1 MGYFRSDEHVRVVGS
16 VDELLQLL
24 KTLFS
29 GCICVNDNECNI
41 KILFKSAEIWL
52 ENKDNYT
59 DVQLKKMIKENESSL
74 EIICESEGRNTIDPI
89 DTYLVQLLVN
99 EFPFLKL
106 NGETTGCSYSIP
118 CAVGYR
124 TDNGKLYT
132 TIFPE
137 SRCID
142 VMLRETN
149 YLDYME
155 RILPYDEFC
164 NLFCVDKSKFS
175 EKDLEC
181 LYRHSIDLA
190 EEDYFYVDQEATTYL
205 IFYGK
210 TSEYINECFPDIGYE
225 RFIEICNY
233 GTEIGEKKY
242 KQIIKL
248 IKAMGVIDPLEFGK
262 RKFMPDMY
270 CEDLFDENPND
281 TASIIESKVFMKD
294 SFFPEADRNYEYKDI
309 DESFDIYMPK
319 KYIKQDY
326 SADES
331 EIAAVIYNIV
341 MAQSPIHID
350 LVCDQVAPLCEIKEK
365 VLKIINKFALFDRWE
380 VRGRFLWRVDGSEV
394 VPRIPITEEDA
405 RPFDYIEIDE
415 LAAAM
420 LVVLKRNKYIRKA
433 HLYEMLASLYKT
445 KVCESRLDCVFS
457 LLYRNKAIKEL
468 EGKVYACNTK

>member
-1 MGYFRSDEHVRVVGS
+1 MDE
-16 VDELLQLL
+16 
-24 KTLFS
+24 
-29 GCICVNDNECNI
+29 
-41 KILFKSAEIWL
+41 
-52 ENKDNYT
+52 
-59 DVQLKKMIKENESSL
+59 
-74 EIICESEGRNTIDPI
+74 
-89 DTYLVQLLVN
+89 YLVRLLVSK
-99 EFPFLKL
+99 FPFLEL
-106 NGETTGCSYSIP
+106 NGHATGCQCSIP
-118 CAVGYR
+118 VIKGYR
-124 TDNGKLYT
+124 TDKGKLYT
-132 TIFPE
+132 TTFE
-137 SRCID
+137 ERSID
-142 VMLRETN
+142 LILRETN
-149 YLDYME
+149 YLDYMF
-155 RILPYDEFC
+155 RLLPYDKFC
-164 NLFCVDKSKFS
+164 SIFCIDKSKFS
-175 EKDLEC
+175 EKDLES
-181 LYRHSIDLA
+181 LYTRSIDLA
-190 EEDYFYVDQEATTYL
+190 DEVDSYEPTN
-205 IFYGK
+205 
-210 TSEYINECFPDIGYE
+210 EYINECFPDIGYE

-262 RKFMPDMY
+262 RKFMPDMF
-270 CEDLFDENPND
+270 CKDLFDENPNSLN
-281 TASIIESKVFMKD
+281 SIINSKAFMKD

-445 KVCESRLDCVFS
+445 KICESRLDCAFR
-457 LLYRNKAIKEL
+457 LLYRNKAIQEL
-468 EGKVYACNTK
+468 EGNVYACNTI

>member
-1 MGYFRSDEHVRVVGS
+1 MGYSWSDECVRVVGS

-29 GCICVNDNECNI
+29 GGIGIDDYGTRIYLGNVYFD
-41 KILFKSAEIWL
+41 LSD
-52 ENKDNYT
+52 KDNYT
-59 DVQLKKMIKENESSL
+59 DDQLKKMIKESGSSL
-74 EIICESEGRNTIDPI
+74 EITCETESDPM
-89 DTYLVQLLVN
+89 DEYLVRLLVSK
-99 EFPFLKL
+99 FPFLEL
-106 NGETTGCSYSIP
+106 NGHATGCQCSIP
-118 CAVGYR
+118 VIKGYR
-124 TDNGKLYT
+124 TDKGKLYT
-132 TIFPE
+132 TTFE
-137 SRCID
+137 ERSID
-142 VMLRETN
+142 LILRETN
-149 YLDYME
+149 YLDYMF
-155 RILPYDEFC
+155 RLLPYDKFC
-164 NLFCVDKSKFS
+164 SIFCIDKSKFS
-175 EKDLEC
+175 EKDLES
-181 LYRHSIDLA
+181 LYTRSIDLA
-190 EEDYFYVDQEATTYL
+190 DEVDSYEPTN
-205 IFYGK
+205 
-210 TSEYINECFPDIGYE
+210 EYINECFPDIGYE

-248 IKAMGVIDPLEFGK
+248 IKAMGVIDPLEFCK
-262 RKFMPDMY
+262 RKFMSDMY

-281 TASIIESKVFMKD
+281 TASIIKSEVFMKD
-294 SFFPEADRNYEYKDI
+294 SFFSEADRNYEYKDI
-309 DESFDIYMPK
+309 DEFFDIYMPK

-365 VLKIINKFALFDRWE
+365 VLKIINKYALFDRWE

-420 LVVLKRNKYIRKA
+420 LVVINRNKGIRKA
-433 HLYEMLASLYKT
+433 YLYEELASLYKT
-445 KVCESRLDCVFS
+445 KICESRLDCAFR
-457 LLYRNKAIKEL
+457 LLYRNKAIQEL
-468 EGKVYACNTK
+468 EGNVYACNTI

>member
-1 MGYFRSDEHVRVVGS
+1 MGYSWSDECVRVVGS

-29 GCICVNDNECNI
+29 GGIGIDDYGTRIYLGNVYFD
-41 KILFKSAEIWL
+41 LSD
-52 ENKDNYT
+52 KDNYT
-59 DVQLKKMIKENESSL
+59 DDQLKKMIKESGSSL
-74 EIICESEGRNTIDPI
+74 EITCETESDPM
-89 DTYLVQLLVN
+89 DEYLVRLLVSK
-99 EFPFLKL
+99 FPFLEL
-106 NGETTGCSYSIP
+106 NGHATGCQCSIP
-118 CAVGYR
+118 VIKGYR
-124 TDNGKLYT
+124 TDKGKLYT
-132 TIFPE
+132 TTFE
-137 SRCID
+137 ERSID
-142 VMLRETN
+142 LILRETN
-149 YLDYME
+149 YLDYMF
-155 RILPYDEFC
+155 RLLPYDKFC
-164 NLFCVDKSKFS
+164 SIFCIDKSKFS
-175 EKDLEC
+175 EKDLES
-181 LYRHSIDLA
+181 LYTRSIDLA
-190 EEDYFYVDQEATTYL
+190 DEVDSYEPTN
-205 IFYGK
+205 
-210 TSEYINECFPDIGYE
+210 EYINECFPDIGYE

-233 GTEIGEKKY
+233 GTEIGEKNY
-242 KQIIKL
+242 KQTIKL
-248 IKAMGVIDPLEFGK
+248 IKARGVIDPLEFCK
-262 RKFMPDMY
+262 RKFMPDMF
-270 CEDLFDENPND
+270 CKDLFDENPNSLN
-281 TASIIESKVFMKD
+281 SIINSKAFMKD

>member
-29 GCICVNDNECNI
+29 GGIGIDDYGTRIYLGNVYFD
-41 KILFKSAEIWL
+41 LSD
-52 ENKDNYT
+52 KDNYT
-59 DVQLKKMIKENESSL
+59 DDQLKKMIKESGSSL
-74 EIICESEGRNTIDPI
+74 EITCETESDPM
-89 DTYLVQLLVN
+89 DEYLVRLLVSK
-99 EFPFLKL
+99 FPFLEL
-106 NGETTGCSYSIP
+106 NGHATGCQCSIP
-118 CAVGYR
+118 VIKGYR
-124 TDNGKLYT
+124 TDKGKLYT
-132 TIFPE
+132 TTFE
-137 SRCID
+137 ERSID
-142 VMLRETN
+142 LILRETN
-149 YLDYME
+149 YLDYMF
-155 RILPYDEFC
+155 RLLPYDKFC
-164 NLFCVDKSKFS
+164 SIFCIDKSKFS
-175 EKDLEC
+175 EKDLES
-181 LYRHSIDLA
+181 LYTRSIDLA
-190 EEDYFYVDQEATTYL
+190 DEVDSYEPTN
-205 IFYGK
+205 
-210 TSEYINECFPDIGYE
+210 EYINECFPDIGYE

-233 GTEIGEKKY
+233 GTEIGEKNY
-242 KQIIKL
+242 KQTIKL
-248 IKAMGVIDPLEFGK
+248 IKARGVIDPLEFCK
-262 RKFMPDMY
+262 RKFMPDMF
-270 CEDLFDENPND
+270 CKDLFDENPNSLN
-281 TASIIESKVFMKD
+281 SIINSKAFMKD

-420 LVVLKRNKYIRKA
+420 LVVINRNKGIRKA
-433 HLYEMLASLYKT
+433 YLYEELASLYKT
-445 KVCESRLDCVFS
+445 KICESRLDCAFR
-457 LLYRNKAIKEL
+457 LLYRNKAIQEL
-468 EGKVYACNTK
+468 EGNVYACNTI

>member
-1 MGYFRSDEHVRVVGS
+1 MGYSYSDECVRVVGS

-29 GCICVNDNECNI
+29 GSICVDDYGTRIHLGNVYFD
-41 KILFKSAEIWL
+41 LSD
-52 ENKDNYT
+52 KDNYT
-59 DVQLKKMIKENESSL
+59 DDQLKKMIKESGSSL
-74 EIICESEGRNTIDPI
+74 EIICETESDPM
-89 DTYLVQLLVN
+89 DEYLVRLLVSK
-99 EFPFLKL
+99 FPFLEL
-106 NGETTGCSYSIP
+106 NGYATGSQCYIP
-118 CAVGYR
+118 VIVGYR
-124 TDNGKLYT
+124 TDKGKLYT
-132 TIFPE
+132 TTMGE
-137 SRCID
+137 RGID
-142 VMLRETN
+142 LILRETK
-149 YLDYME
+149 YLDYML
-155 RILPYDEFC
+155 RLLPYDKFC
-164 NLFCVDKSKFS
+164 SIFCIDKSKFS
-175 EKDLEC
+175 EKDLES
-181 LYRHSIDLA
+181 LYTRAIDLA
-190 EEDYFYVDQEATTYL
+190 VEYEADFYLWQEAVTYL
-205 IFYGK
+205 SFDFDGPANK
-210 TSEYINECFPDIGYE
+210 YINECFPDIGYE

-248 IKAMGVIDPLEFGK
+248 IKAMGVIDPLEFCK

-270 CEDLFDENPND
+270 CEDLFYENP

-294 SFFPEADRNYEYKDI
+294 SFFSEADRNYEYKNI

-365 VLKIINKFALFDRWE
+365 ILKIINKFEMLDRWD

-420 LVVLKRNKYIRKA
+420 LVVLKRNKGISKA
-433 HLYEMLASLYKT
+433 YLYEELASLYKT
-445 KVCESRLDCVFS
+445 KVCESRLDCAFN
-457 LLYRNKAIKEL
+457 LLYRNKSIEEL
-468 EGKVYACNTK
+468 EGKMYACNTK

>member
-1 MGYFRSDEHVRVVGS
+1 MGYSWSDECVRVVGS

-29 GCICVNDNECNI
+29 GGIGIDDYGTRIYLGNVYFD
-41 KILFKSAEIWL
+41 LSD
-52 ENKDNYT
+52 KDNYT
-59 DVQLKKMIKENESSL
+59 DDQLKKMIKESGSSL
-74 EIICESEGRNTIDPI
+74 EITCETESDPM
-89 DTYLVQLLVN
+89 DEYLVRLLVSK
-99 EFPFLKL
+99 FPFLEL
-106 NGETTGCSYSIP
+106 NGHATGCQCSIP
-118 CAVGYR
+118 VIKGYR
-124 TDNGKLYT
+124 TDKGKLYT
-132 TIFPE
+132 TTFE
-137 SRCID
+137 ERSID
-142 VMLRETN
+142 LILRETN
-149 YLDYME
+149 YLDYMF
-155 RILPYDEFC
+155 RLLPYDKFC
-164 NLFCVDKSKFS
+164 SIFCIDKSKFS
-175 EKDLEC
+175 EKDLES
-181 LYRHSIDLA
+181 LYTRSIDLA
-190 EEDYFYVDQEATTYL
+190 DEVDSYEPTN
-205 IFYGK
+205 
-210 TSEYINECFPDIGYE
+210 EYINECFPDIGYE

-233 GTEIGEKKY
+233 GTEIGEKNY
-242 KQIIKL
+242 KQTIKL
-248 IKAMGVIDPLEFGK
+248 IKARGVIDPLEFCE
-262 RKFMPDMY
+262 RKFMPDMF
-270 CEDLFDENPND
+270 CKDLFDENPNSLN
-281 TASIIESKVFMKD
+281 SIINSKAFMKD

-420 LVVLKRNKYIRKA
+420 LVVINRNKGIRKA
-433 HLYEMLASLYKT
+433 YLYEELASLYKT
-445 KVCESRLDCVFS
+445 KICESRLDCAFR
-457 LLYRNKAIKEL
+457 LLYRNKAIQEL
-468 EGKVYACNTK
+468 EGNVYACNTI

>member
-1 MGYFRSDEHVRVVGS
+1 MGYSWSDECVRVVGS

-29 GCICVNDNECNI
+29 GGIGIDDYGTRIYLGNVYFD
-41 KILFKSAEIWL
+41 LSD
-52 ENKDNYT
+52 KDNYT
-59 DVQLKKMIKENESSL
+59 DDQLKKMIKESGSSL
-74 EIICESEGRNTIDPI
+74 EITCETESDPM
-89 DTYLVQLLVN
+89 DEYLVRLLVSK
-99 EFPFLKL
+99 FPFLEL
-106 NGETTGCSYSIP
+106 NGHATGCQCSIP
-118 CAVGYR
+118 VIKGYR
-124 TDNGKLYT
+124 TDKGKLYT
-132 TIFPE
+132 TTFE
-137 SRCID
+137 ERSID
-142 VMLRETN
+142 LILRETN
-149 YLDYME
+149 YLDYMF
-155 RILPYDEFC
+155 RLLPYDKFC
-164 NLFCVDKSKFS
+164 SIFCIDKSKFS
-175 EKDLEC
+175 EKDLES
-181 LYRHSIDLA
+181 LYTRSIDLA
-190 EEDYFYVDQEATTYL
+190 DEVDSYEPTN
-205 IFYGK
+205 
-210 TSEYINECFPDIGYE
+210 EYINECFPDIGYE

-242 KQIIKL
+242 KQTIKL
-248 IKAMGVIDPLEFGK
+248 IKARGVIDPLEFCK
-262 RKFMPDMY
+262 RKFMPDMF
-270 CEDLFDENPND
+270 CKDLFDENPNSLN
-281 TASIIESKVFMKD
+281 SIINSKAFMKD

-420 LVVLKRNKYIRKA
+420 LVVINRNKGIRKA
-433 HLYEMLASLYKT
+433 YLYEELASLYKT
-445 KVCESRLDCVFS
+445 KICESRLDCAFR
-457 LLYRNKAIKEL
+457 LLYRNKAIQEL
-468 EGKVYACNTK
+468 EGNVYACNTI

>member
-1 MGYFRSDEHVRVVGS
+1 MGYSWSDECVRVVGS

-29 GCICVNDNECNI
+29 GGIGIDDYGTRIYLGNVYFD
-41 KILFKSAEIWL
+41 LSD
-52 ENKDNYT
+52 KDNYT
-59 DVQLKKMIKENESSL
+59 DDQLKKMIKESGSSL
-74 EIICESEGRNTIDPI
+74 EITCETESDPM
-89 DTYLVQLLVN
+89 DEYLVRLLVSK
-99 EFPFLKL
+99 FPFLEL
-106 NGETTGCSYSIP
+106 NGHATGCQCSIP
-118 CAVGYR
+118 VIKGYR
-124 TDNGKLYT
+124 TDKGKLYT
-132 TIFPE
+132 TTFE
-137 SRCID
+137 ERSID
-142 VMLRETN
+142 LILRETN
-149 YLDYME
+149 YLDYMF
-155 RILPYDEFC
+155 RLLPYDKFC
-164 NLFCVDKSKFS
+164 SIFCIDKSKFS
-175 EKDLEC
+175 EKDLES
-181 LYRHSIDLA
+181 LYTRSIDLA
-190 EEDYFYVDQEATTYL
+190 DEVDSYEPTN
-205 IFYGK
+205 
-210 TSEYINECFPDIGYE
+210 EYINECFPDIGYE

-420 LVVLKRNKYIRKA
+420 LVVINRNKGIRKA
-433 HLYEMLASLYKT
+433 YLYEELASLYKT
-445 KVCESRLDCVFS
+445 KICESRLDCAFR
-457 LLYRNKAIKEL
+457 LLYRNKAIQEI
-468 EGKVYACNTK
+468 EGNVYACNTI

>member
-1 MGYFRSDEHVRVVGS
+1 MGYSYSDECVRVVGS

-29 GCICVNDNECNI
+29 GGIGVDDYGTRI
-41 KILFKSAEIWL
+41 YLGDVYFDLSD
-52 ENKDNYT
+52 KDNYT
-59 DVQLKKMIKENESSL
+59 DDQLKKMIKESGSSL
-74 EIICESEGRNTIDPI
+74 EITCETESDPM
-89 DTYLVQLLVN
+89 DEYLVRLLVSK
-99 EFPFLKL
+99 FPFLEL
-106 NGETTGCSYSIP
+106 NGYATGSQCYIP
-118 CAVGYR
+118 VIVGYR
-124 TDNGKLYT
+124 TDKGKLYT
-132 TIFPE
+132 TTMDE
-137 SRCID
+137 RGID
-142 VMLRETN
+142 LILRETK
-149 YLDYME
+149 YLDYML
-155 RILPYDEFC
+155 RLLPYDKFC
-164 NLFCVDKSKFS
+164 SIFCIDKSKFS
-175 EKDLEC
+175 EKDLES
-181 LYRHSIDLA
+181 LYTRAIDLA
-190 EEDYFYVDQEATTYL
+190 DEVYSYLLHDGFTYPSFYFTYPSS
-205 IFYGK
+205 YEPTNK
-210 TSEYINECFPDIGYE
+210 YISECFPDIGYE

-262 RKFMPDMY
+262 RKFMPGMH
-270 CEDLFDENPND
+270 CEDLFDKKPND

-294 SFFPEADRNYEYKDI
+294 SFFPEADRNYEYKNI

-365 VLKIINKFALFDRWE
+365 ILKIINKFEMLDRWD

-420 LVVLKRNKYIRKA
+420 LVVLKRNKGISKA
-433 HLYEMLASLYKT
+433 YLYEELASLYKT
-445 KVCESRLDCVFS
+445 KVCESRLDCAFN
-457 LLYRNKAIKEL
+457 LLYRNKSIEEL
-468 EGKVYACNTK
+468 EGKMYACNTK

>member
-233 GTEIGEKKY
+233 GTEIG
-242 KQIIKL
+242 
-248 IKAMGVIDPLEFGK
+248 
-262 RKFMPDMY
+262 
-270 CEDLFDENPND
+270 
-281 TASIIESKVFMKD
+281 
-294 SFFPEADRNYEYKDI
+294 
-309 DESFDIYMPK
+309 
-319 KYIKQDY
+319 
-326 SADES
+326 
-331 EIAAVIYNIV
+331 
-341 MAQSPIHID
+341 
-350 LVCDQVAPLCEIKEK
+350 
-365 VLKIINKFALFDRWE
+365 
-380 VRGRFLWRVDGSEV
+380 
-394 VPRIPITEEDA
+394 
-405 RPFDYIEIDE
+405 
-415 LAAAM
+415 
-420 LVVLKRNKYIRKA
+420 
-433 HLYEMLASLYKT
+433 
-445 KVCESRLDCVFS
+445 
-457 LLYRNKAIKEL
+457 
-468 EGKVYACNTK
+468 

>member
-29 GCICVNDNECNI
+29 GGIGIDDYGTRIYLGNVYFD
-41 KILFKSAEIWL
+41 LSD
-52 ENKDNYT
+52 KDNYT
-59 DVQLKKMIKENESSL
+59 DDQLKKMIKESGSSL
-74 EIICESEGRNTIDPI
+74 EITCETESDPM
-89 DTYLVQLLVN
+89 DEYLVRLLVSK
-99 EFPFLKL
+99 FPFLEL
-106 NGETTGCSYSIP
+106 NGHATGCQCSIP
-118 CAVGYR
+118 VIKGYR
-124 TDNGKLYT
+124 TDKGKLYT
-132 TIFPE
+132 TTFE
-137 SRCID
+137 ERSID
-142 VMLRETN
+142 LILRETN
-149 YLDYME
+149 YLDYMF
-155 RILPYDEFC
+155 RLLPYDKFC
-164 NLFCVDKSKFS
+164 SIFCIDKSKFS
-175 EKDLEC
+175 EKDLES
-181 LYRHSIDLA
+181 LYTRSIDLA
-190 EEDYFYVDQEATTYL
+190 DEVDSYEPTN
-205 IFYGK
+205 
-210 TSEYINECFPDIGYE
+210 EYINECFPDIGYE

-242 KQIIKL
+242 KQTIKL
-248 IKAMGVIDPLEFGK
+248 IKARGVIDPLEFCK
-262 RKFMPDMY
+262 RKFMPDMF
-270 CEDLFDENPND
+270 CKDLFDENPNSLN
-281 TASIIESKVFMKD
+281 SIINSKAFMKD

>member
-1 MGYFRSDEHVRVVGS
+1 MGYSWSDECVRVVGS

-29 GCICVNDNECNI
+29 GGIGIDDYGTRIYLGNVYFD
-41 KILFKSAEIWL
+41 LSD
-52 ENKDNYT
+52 KDNYT
-59 DVQLKKMIKENESSL
+59 DDQLKKMIKESGSSL
-74 EIICESEGRNTIDPI
+74 EITCETESDPM
-89 DTYLVQLLVN
+89 DEYLVRLLVSK
-99 EFPFLKL
+99 FPFLEL
-106 NGETTGCSYSIP
+106 NGHATGCQCSIP
-118 CAVGYR
+118 VIKGYR
-124 TDNGKLYT
+124 TDKGKLYT
-132 TIFPE
+132 TTFE
-137 SRCID
+137 ERSID
-142 VMLRETN
+142 LILRETN
-149 YLDYME
+149 YLDYMF
-155 RILPYDEFC
+155 RLLPYDKFC
-164 NLFCVDKSKFS
+164 SIFCIDKSKFS
-175 EKDLEC
+175 EKDLES
-181 LYRHSIDLA
+181 LYTRSIDLA
-190 EEDYFYVDQEATTYL
+190 DEVDSYEPTN
-205 IFYGK
+205 
-210 TSEYINECFPDIGYE
+210 EYINECFPDIGYE

-270 CEDLFDENPND
+270 CEDLFDENPNSLN
-281 TASIIESKVFMKD
+281 SIINSKAFMKD

-420 LVVLKRNKYIRKA
+420 LVVINRNKYIRKA

-457 LLYRNKAIKEL
+457 LLYRNKAIQEL
-468 EGKVYACNTK
+468 EGNVYACNTI

>member
-29 GCICVNDNECNI
+29 GGIGIDDYGTRIYLGNVYFD
-41 KILFKSAEIWL
+41 LSD
-52 ENKDNYT
+52 KDNYT
-59 DVQLKKMIKENESSL
+59 DDQLKKMIKESGSSL
-74 EIICESEGRNTIDPI
+74 EITCETESDPM
-89 DTYLVQLLVN
+89 DEYLVRLLVSK
-99 EFPFLKL
+99 FPFLEL
-106 NGETTGCSYSIP
+106 NGHATGCQCSIP
-118 CAVGYR
+118 VIKGYR
-124 TDNGKLYT
+124 TDKGKLYT
-132 TIFPE
+132 TTFE
-137 SRCID
+137 ERSID
-142 VMLRETN
+142 LILRETN
-149 YLDYME
+149 YLDYMF
-155 RILPYDEFC
+155 RLLPYDKFC
-164 NLFCVDKSKFS
+164 SIFCIDKSKFS
-175 EKDLEC
+175 EKDLES
-181 LYRHSIDLA
+181 LYTRSIDLA
-190 EEDYFYVDQEATTYL
+190 DEVDSYEPTN
-205 IFYGK
+205 
-210 TSEYINECFPDIGYE
+210 EYINECFPDIGYE

-233 GTEIGEKKY
+233 GTEIGEKNY
-242 KQIIKL
+242 KQTIKL
-248 IKAMGVIDPLEFGK
+248 IKARGVIDPLEFCK
-262 RKFMPDMY
+262 RKFMPDMF
-270 CEDLFDENPND
+270 CKDLFDENPNSLN
-281 TASIIESKVFMKD
+281 SIINSKAFMKD

>member
-1 MGYFRSDEHVRVVGS
+1 MGYSWSDECVRVVGS

-29 GCICVNDNECNI
+29 GGIGIDDYGTRIYLGNVYFD
-41 KILFKSAEIWL
+41 LSD
-52 ENKDNYT
+52 KDNYT
-59 DVQLKKMIKENESSL
+59 DDQLKKMIKESGSSL
-74 EIICESEGRNTIDPI
+74 EITCETESDPM
-89 DTYLVQLLVN
+89 DEYLVRLLVSK
-99 EFPFLKL
+99 FPFLEL
-106 NGETTGCSYSIP
+106 NGHATGCQCSIP
-118 CAVGYR
+118 VIKGYR
-124 TDNGKLYT
+124 TDKGKLYT
-132 TIFPE
+132 TTFE
-137 SRCID
+137 ERSID
-142 VMLRETN
+142 LILRETN
-149 YLDYME
+149 YLDYMF
-155 RILPYDEFC
+155 RLLPYDKFC
-164 NLFCVDKSKFS
+164 SIFCIDKSKFS
-175 EKDLEC
+175 EKDLES
-181 LYRHSIDLA
+181 LYTRSIDMA
-190 EEDYFYVDQEATTYL
+190 DEVDSYEPTN
-205 IFYGK
+205 
-210 TSEYINECFPDIGYE
+210 EYINECFPDIGYE

-248 IKAMGVIDPLEFGK
+248 IKAMGVIDPLEFCK

-281 TASIIESKVFMKD
+281 TASIIKSEVFMKD

-309 DESFDIYMPK
+309 DEFFDIYMSK

-420 LVVLKRNKYIRKA
+420 LVVINRNKGIRKVY
-433 HLYEMLASLYKT
+433 LYEVLASLYKT
-445 KVCESRLDCVFS
+445 KICESRLDCAFR
-457 LLYRNKAIKEL
+457 LLYRNKAIQEL
-468 EGKVYACNTK
+468 EGNVYACNTI

>member
-1 MGYFRSDEHVRVVGS
+1 ME
-16 VDELLQLL
+16 
-24 KTLFS
+24 
-29 GCICVNDNECNI
+29 
-41 KILFKSAEIWL
+41 
-52 ENKDNYT
+52 
-59 DVQLKKMIKENESSL
+59 
-74 EIICESEGRNTIDPI
+74 
-89 DTYLVQLLVN
+89 
-99 EFPFLKL
+99 L
-106 NGETTGCSYSIP
+106 NGHATGCQCSIP
-118 CAVGYR
+118 VIKGYR
-124 TDNGKLYT
+124 TDKGKLYT
-132 TIFPE
+132 TTFE
-137 SRCID
+137 ERSID
-142 VMLRETN
+142 LILRETN
-149 YLDYME
+149 YLDYMF
-155 RILPYDEFC
+155 RLLPYDKFC
-164 NLFCVDKSKFS
+164 SIFCIDKSKFS
-175 EKDLEC
+175 EKDLES
-181 LYRHSIDLA
+181 LYTRSIDLA
-190 EEDYFYVDQEATTYL
+190 DEVDSYEPTN
-205 IFYGK
+205 
-210 TSEYINECFPDIGYE
+210 EYINECFPDIGYE

-420 LVVLKRNKYIRKA
+420 LVVINRNKGIRKA
-433 HLYEMLASLYKT
+433 YLYEELASLYKT
-445 KVCESRLDCVFS
+445 KICESRLDCAFR
-457 LLYRNKAIKEL
+457 LLYRNKAIQEL
-468 EGKVYACNTK
+468 EGNVYACNTI

>member
-29 GCICVNDNECNI
+29 GGIGIDDYGTRIYLGNVYFD
-41 KILFKSAEIWL
+41 LSD
-52 ENKDNYT
+52 KDNYT
-59 DVQLKKMIKENESSL
+59 DDQLKKMIKESGSSL
-74 EIICESEGRNTIDPI
+74 EITCETESDPM
-89 DTYLVQLLVN
+89 DEYLVRLLVSK
-99 EFPFLKL
+99 FPFLEL
-106 NGETTGCSYSIP
+106 NGHATGCQCSIP
-118 CAVGYR
+118 VIKGYR
-124 TDNGKLYT
+124 TDKGKLYT
-132 TIFPE
+132 TTFE
-137 SRCID
+137 ERSID
-142 VMLRETN
+142 LILRETN

-175 EKDLEC
+175 EKDLES
-181 LYRHSIDLA
+181 LYTRSIDLA
-190 EEDYFYVDQEATTYL
+190 DEVDSYEPTN
-205 IFYGK
+205 
-210 TSEYINECFPDIGYE
+210 EYINECFPDIGYE

-380 VRGRFLWRVDGSEV
+380 VRGRFLWRVDGSEG

-445 KVCESRLDCVFS
+445 KICESRLDCAFR
-457 LLYRNKAIKEL
+457 LLYRNKAIQEL
-468 EGKVYACNTK
+468 EGNVYACNTI

>member
-1 MGYFRSDEHVRVVGS
+1 MGYSWSDECVRVVGS

-29 GCICVNDNECNI
+29 GGIGIDDYGTRIYLGNVYFD
-41 KILFKSAEIWL
+41 LSD
-52 ENKDNYT
+52 KDNYT
-59 DVQLKKMIKENESSL
+59 DDQLKKMIKESGSSL
-74 EIICESEGRNTIDPI
+74 EITCETESDPM
-89 DTYLVQLLVN
+89 DEYLVRLLVSK
-99 EFPFLKL
+99 FPFLEL
-106 NGETTGCSYSIP
+106 NGHATGCQCSIP
-118 CAVGYR
+118 VIKGYR
-124 TDNGKLYT
+124 TDKGKLYT
-132 TIFPE
+132 TTFE
-137 SRCID
+137 ERSID
-142 VMLRETN
+142 LILRETN
-149 YLDYME
+149 YLDYMF
-155 RILPYDEFC
+155 RLLPYDKFC
-164 NLFCVDKSKFS
+164 SIFCIDKSKFS
-175 EKDLEC
+175 EKDLES
-181 LYRHSIDLA
+181 LYTRSIDLA
-190 EEDYFYVDQEATTYL
+190 DEVDSYEPTN
-205 IFYGK
+205 
-210 TSEYINECFPDIGYE
+210 EYINECFPDIGYE

-233 GTEIGEKKY
+233 GTEIGEKNY
-242 KQIIKL
+242 KQTIKL
-248 IKAMGVIDPLEFGK
+248 IKARGVIDPLEFCK
-262 RKFMPDMY
+262 RKFMPDMF
-270 CEDLFDENPND
+270 CKDLFDENPNSLN
-281 TASIIESKVFMKD
+281 SIINSKAFMKD

-445 KVCESRLDCVFS
+445 KVCESRLDCVLVCFIE
-457 LLYRNKAIKEL
+457 IKQ
-468 EGKVYACNTK
+468 

>member
-1 MGYFRSDEHVRVVGS
+1 MDE
-16 VDELLQLL
+16 
-24 KTLFS
+24 
-29 GCICVNDNECNI
+29 
-41 KILFKSAEIWL
+41 
-52 ENKDNYT
+52 
-59 DVQLKKMIKENESSL
+59 
-74 EIICESEGRNTIDPI
+74 
-89 DTYLVQLLVN
+89 YLVRLLVSK
-99 EFPFLKL
+99 FPFLEL
-106 NGETTGCSYSIP
+106 NGHATGCQCSIP
-118 CAVGYR
+118 VIKGYR
-124 TDNGKLYT
+124 TDKGKLYT
-132 TIFPE
+132 TTFE
-137 SRCID
+137 ERSID
-142 VMLRETN
+142 LILRETN
-149 YLDYME
+149 YLDYMF
-155 RILPYDEFC
+155 RLLPYDKFC
-164 NLFCVDKSKFS
+164 SIFCIDKSKFS
-175 EKDLEC
+175 EKDLES
-181 LYRHSIDLA
+181 LYTRSIDLA
-190 EEDYFYVDQEATTYL
+190 DEVDSYEPTN
-205 IFYGK
+205 
-210 TSEYINECFPDIGYE
+210 EYINECFPDIGYE

-420 LVVLKRNKYIRKA
+420 LVVINRNKGIRKA
-433 HLYEMLASLYKT
+433 YLYEELASLYKT
-445 KVCESRLDCVFS
+445 KICESRLDCAFR
-457 LLYRNKAIKEL
+457 LLYRNKAIQEL
-468 EGKVYACNTK
+468 EGNVYACNTI

>member
-1 MGYFRSDEHVRVVGS
+1 MGYSWSDECVRVVGS

-29 GCICVNDNECNI
+29 GGIGIDDYGTRIYLGNVYFD
-41 KILFKSAEIWL
+41 LSD
-52 ENKDNYT
+52 KDNYT
-59 DVQLKKMIKENESSL
+59 DDQLKKMIKESGSSL
-74 EIICESEGRNTIDPI
+74 EITCETESDPM
-89 DTYLVQLLVN
+89 DEYLVRLLVSK
-99 EFPFLKL
+99 FPFLEL
-106 NGETTGCSYSIP
+106 NGHATGCQCSIP
-118 CAVGYR
+118 VIKGYR
-124 TDNGKLYT
+124 TDKGKLYT
-132 TIFPE
+132 TTFE
-137 SRCID
+137 ERSID
-142 VMLRETN
+142 LILRETN
-149 YLDYME
+149 YLDYMF
-155 RILPYDEFC
+155 RLLPYDKFC
-164 NLFCVDKSKFS
+164 SIFCIDKSKFS
-175 EKDLEC
+175 EKDLES
-181 LYRHSIDLA
+181 LYTRSIDLA
-190 EEDYFYVDQEATTYL
+190 DEVDSYEPTN
-205 IFYGK
+205 
-210 TSEYINECFPDIGYE
+210 EYINECFPDIGYE

-248 IKAMGVIDPLEFGK
+248 IKAMGVIDPLEFCK

-281 TASIIESKVFMKD
+281 TASIIKSEVFMKD

-309 DESFDIYMPK
+309 DEFFDIYMSK

-420 LVVLKRNKYIRKA
+420 LVVINRNKGIRKVY
-433 HLYEMLASLYKT
+433 LYEVLASLYKT
-445 KVCESRLDCVFS
+445 KICESRLDCAFR
-457 LLYRNKAIKEL
+457 LLYRNKAIQEL
-468 EGKVYACNTK
+468 EGNVYACNTI

>member
-1 MGYFRSDEHVRVVGS
+1 MGYSWSDECVRVVGS

-29 GCICVNDNECNI
+29 GGIGIDDYGTRIYLGNVYFD
-41 KILFKSAEIWL
+41 LSD
-52 ENKDNYT
+52 KDNYT
-59 DVQLKKMIKENESSL
+59 DDQLKKMIKESGSSL
-74 EIICESEGRNTIDPI
+74 EITCETESDPM
-89 DTYLVQLLVN
+89 DEYLVRLLVSK
-99 EFPFLKL
+99 FPFLEL
-106 NGETTGCSYSIP
+106 NGHATGCQCSIP
-118 CAVGYR
+118 VIKGYR
-124 TDNGKLYT
+124 TDKGKLYT
-132 TIFPE
+132 TTFE
-137 SRCID
+137 ERSID
-142 VMLRETN
+142 LILRETN
-149 YLDYME
+149 YLDYMF
-155 RILPYDEFC
+155 RLLPYDKFC
-164 NLFCVDKSKFS
+164 RIFCIDKSKFS
-175 EKDLEC
+175 EKDLES
-181 LYRHSIDLA
+181 LYTRSIDLA
-190 EEDYFYVDQEATTYL
+190 DEVDSYEPTN
-205 IFYGK
+205 
-210 TSEYINECFPDIGYE
+210 EYINECFPDIGYE

-248 IKAMGVIDPLEFGK
+248 IKAMGVIDPLEFCK
-262 RKFMPDMY
+262 RKFMSDMY

-281 TASIIESKVFMKD
+281 TASIIKSEVFMKD
-294 SFFPEADRNYEYKDI
+294 SFFSEADRNYEYKDI
-309 DESFDIYMPK
+309 DEFFDIYMTK

-365 VLKIINKFALFDRWE
+365 VLKIINKYALFDRWE

-420 LVVLKRNKYIRKA
+420 LVVINRNKGIRKA
-433 HLYEMLASLYKT
+433 YLYEELASLYKT
-445 KVCESRLDCVFS
+445 KICESRLDCAFR
-457 LLYRNKAIKEL
+457 LLYRNKAIQEL
-468 EGKVYACNTK
+468 EGNVYACNTI

>member
-1 MGYFRSDEHVRVVGS
+1 MGYSWSDECVRVVGS

-29 GCICVNDNECNI
+29 GGIGIDDYGTRIYLGNVYFD
-41 KILFKSAEIWL
+41 LSD
-52 ENKDNYT
+52 KDNYT
-59 DVQLKKMIKENESSL
+59 DDQLKKMIKESGSSL
-74 EIICESEGRNTIDPI
+74 EITCETESDPM
-89 DTYLVQLLVN
+89 DEYLVRLLVSK
-99 EFPFLKL
+99 FPFLEL
-106 NGETTGCSYSIP
+106 NGHATGCQCSIP
-118 CAVGYR
+118 VIKGYR
-124 TDNGKLYT
+124 TDKGKLYT
-132 TIFPE
+132 TTFE
-137 SRCID
+137 ERSID
-142 VMLRETN
+142 LILRETN
-149 YLDYME
+149 YLDYMF
-155 RILPYDEFC
+155 RLLPYDKFC
-164 NLFCVDKSKFS
+164 SIFCIDKSKFS
-175 EKDLEC
+175 EKDLES
-181 LYRHSIDLA
+181 LYTRSIDLA
-190 EEDYFYVDQEATTYL
+190 DEVDSYEPTN
-205 IFYGK
+205 
-210 TSEYINECFPDIGYE
+210 EYINECFPDIGYE

-233 GTEIGEKKY
+233 GTEIGEKNY
-242 KQIIKL
+242 KQTIKL
-248 IKAMGVIDPLEFGK
+248 IKARGVIDPLEFCK
-262 RKFMPDMY
+262 RKFMPDMF
-270 CEDLFDENPND
+270 CKDLFDENPNSLN
-281 TASIIESKVFMKD
+281 SIINSKAFMKD

-380 VRGRFLWRVDGSEV
+380 VRGRFLWRVNGSEV

>member
-1 MGYFRSDEHVRVVGS
+1 
-16 VDELLQLL
+16 
-24 KTLFS
+24 
-29 GCICVNDNECNI
+29 
-41 KILFKSAEIWL
+41 
-52 ENKDNYT
+52 
-59 DVQLKKMIKENESSL
+59 MIKESGSSL
-74 EIICESEGRNTIDPI
+74 EITCETESDPM
-89 DTYLVQLLVN
+89 DEYLVRLLVSK
-99 EFPFLKL
+99 FPFLEL
-106 NGETTGCSYSIP
+106 NGHATGCQCSIP
-118 CAVGYR
+118 VIKGYR
-124 TDNGKLYT
+124 TDKGKLYT
-132 TIFPE
+132 TTFE
-137 SRCID
+137 ERSID
-142 VMLRETN
+142 LILRETN
-149 YLDYME
+149 YLDYMF
-155 RILPYDEFC
+155 RLLPYDKFC
-164 NLFCVDKSKFS
+164 SIFCIDKSKFS
-175 EKDLEC
+175 EKDLES
-181 LYRHSIDLA
+181 LYTRSIDLA
-190 EEDYFYVDQEATTYL
+190 DEVDSYEPTN
-205 IFYGK
+205 
-210 TSEYINECFPDIGYE
+210 EYINECFPDIGYE

>member
-1 MGYFRSDEHVRVVGS
+1 MGYFRSDEHVRVFGY

-29 GCICVNDNECNI
+29 GGIGIDDYGTRIYLGNVYFD
-41 KILFKSAEIWL
+41 LSD
-52 ENKDNYT
+52 KDNYT
-59 DVQLKKMIKENESSL
+59 DDQLKKMIKESGSSL
-74 EIICESEGRNTIDPI
+74 EITCETESDPM
-89 DTYLVQLLVN
+89 DEYLVRLLVSK
-99 EFPFLKL
+99 FPFLEL
-106 NGETTGCSYSIP
+106 NGHATGCQCSIP
-118 CAVGYR
+118 VIKGYR
-124 TDNGKLYT
+124 TDKGKLYT
-132 TIFPE
+132 TTFE
-137 SRCID
+137 ERSID
-142 VMLRETN
+142 LILRETN
-149 YLDYME
+149 YLDYMF
-155 RILPYDEFC
+155 RLLPYDKFC
-164 NLFCVDKSKFS
+164 SIFCIDKSKFS
-175 EKDLEC
+175 EKDLES
-181 LYRHSIDLA
+181 LYTRSIDLA
-190 EEDYFYVDQEATTYL
+190 DEVDSYEPTN
-205 IFYGK
+205 
-210 TSEYINECFPDIGYE
+210 EYINECFPDIGYE

>member
-1 MGYFRSDEHVRVVGS
+1 MGYSWSDECVRVVGS

-29 GCICVNDNECNI
+29 GGIGIDDYGTRIYLGNVYFD
-41 KILFKSAEIWL
+41 LSD
-52 ENKDNYT
+52 KDNYT
-59 DVQLKKMIKENESSL
+59 DDQLKKMIKESGSSL
-74 EIICESEGRNTIDPI
+74 EITCETESDPM
-89 DTYLVQLLVN
+89 DEYLVRLLVSK
-99 EFPFLKL
+99 FPFLEL
-106 NGETTGCSYSIP
+106 NGHATGCQCSIP
-118 CAVGYR
+118 VIKGYR
-124 TDNGKLYT
+124 TDKGKLYT
-132 TIFPE
+132 TTFE
-137 SRCID
+137 ERSID
-142 VMLRETN
+142 LILRETN
-149 YLDYME
+149 YLDYMF
-155 RILPYDEFC
+155 RLLPYDKFC
-164 NLFCVDKSKFS
+164 SIFCIDKSKFS
-175 EKDLEC
+175 EKDLES
-181 LYRHSIDLA
+181 LYTRSIDLA
-190 EEDYFYVDQEATTYL
+190 DEVDSYEPTN
-205 IFYGK
+205 
-210 TSEYINECFPDIGYE
+210 EYINECFPDIGYE

-233 GTEIGEKKY
+233 GTEIGEKNY
-242 KQIIKL
+242 KQTIKL
-248 IKAMGVIDPLEFGK
+248 IKARGVIDPLEFCK
-262 RKFMPDMY
+262 RKFMPDMF
-270 CEDLFDENPND
+270 CKDLFDENPNSLN
-281 TASIIESKVFMKD
+281 SIINSKAFMKD

-420 LVVLKRNKYIRKA
+420 LVVINRNKGIRKA
-433 HLYEMLASLYKT
+433 YLYEELASLYKT
-445 KVCESRLDCVFS
+445 KICESRLDCAFR
-457 LLYRNKAIKEL
+457 LLYRNKAIQEL
-468 EGKVYACNTK
+468 EGNVYACNTI

>member
-1 MGYFRSDEHVRVVGS
+1 MGYSWSDECVRVVGS

-29 GCICVNDNECNI
+29 GGIGIDDYGTRIYLGNVYFD
-41 KILFKSAEIWL
+41 LSD
-52 ENKDNYT
+52 KDNYI
-59 DVQLKKMIKENESSL
+59 DDQLKKMIKESGSSL
-74 EIICESEGRNTIDPI
+74 EITCETESDPM
-89 DTYLVQLLVN
+89 DEYLVRLLVSK
-99 EFPFLKL
+99 FPFLEL
-106 NGETTGCSYSIP
+106 NGHATGCQCSIP
-118 CAVGYR
+118 VIKGYR
-124 TDNGKLYT
+124 TDKGKLYT
-132 TIFPE
+132 TTFE
-137 SRCID
+137 ERSID
-142 VMLRETN
+142 LILRETN
-149 YLDYME
+149 YLDYMF
-155 RILPYDEFC
+155 RLLPYDKFC
-164 NLFCVDKSKFS
+164 SIFCIDKSKFS
-175 EKDLEC
+175 EKDLES
-181 LYRHSIDLA
+181 LYTRSIDLA
-190 EEDYFYVDQEATTYL
+190 DEVDSYEPTN
-205 IFYGK
+205 
-210 TSEYINECFPDIGYE
+210 EYINECFPDIGYE

-248 IKAMGVIDPLEFGK
+248 IKAMGVIDPLEFCK
-262 RKFMPDMY
+262 RKFMSDMY

-281 TASIIESKVFMKD
+281 TASIIKSEVFMKD
-294 SFFPEADRNYEYKDI
+294 SFFPEADQNYEYKDI
-309 DESFDIYMPK
+309 DEFFDIYMPK

-420 LVVLKRNKYIRKA
+420 LVVINRNKGIRKA
-433 HLYEMLASLYKT
+433 YLYEELASLYKT
-445 KVCESRLDCVFS
+445 KLCESRLDCAFR
-457 LLYRNKAIKEL
+457 LLYRNKAIQEL
-468 EGKVYACNTK
+468 EGNVYACNTI

>member
-1 MGYFRSDEHVRVVGS
+1 MGYSWSDECVRVVGS

-29 GCICVNDNECNI
+29 GGIGIDDYGTRIYLGNVYFD
-41 KILFKSAEIWL
+41 LSD
-52 ENKDNYT
+52 KDNYT
-59 DVQLKKMIKENESSL
+59 DDQLKKMIKESGSSL
-74 EIICESEGRNTIDPI
+74 EITCETESDPM
-89 DTYLVQLLVN
+89 DEYLVRLLVSK
-99 EFPFLKL
+99 FPFLEL
-106 NGETTGCSYSIP
+106 NGHATGCQCSIP
-118 CAVGYR
+118 VIKGYR
-124 TDNGKLYT
+124 TDKGKLYT
-132 TIFPE
+132 TTFE
-137 SRCID
+137 ERSID
-142 VMLRETN
+142 LILRETN

-175 EKDLEC
+175 EKDLES
-181 LYRHSIDLA
+181 LYTRSIDLA
-190 EEDYFYVDQEATTYL
+190 DEVDSYEPTN
-205 IFYGK
+205 
-210 TSEYINECFPDIGYE
+210 EYINECFPDIGYE

-233 GTEIGEKKY
+233 GTEIGEKNY
-242 KQIIKL
+242 KQTIKL
-248 IKAMGVIDPLEFGK
+248 IKARGVIDPLEFCK
-262 RKFMPDMY
+262 RKFMPDMF
-270 CEDLFDENPND
+270 CKDLFDENPNSLN
-281 TASIIESKVFMKD
+281 SIINSKAFMKD

>member
-1 MGYFRSDEHVRVVGS
+1 MGYSWSDECVRVVGS

-24 KTLFS
+24 KKLFS
-29 GCICVNDNECNI
+29 GCIGIYDYGTRIYLGNVYFD
-41 KILFKSAEIWL
+41 LSD
-52 ENKDNYT
+52 KDNYT
-59 DVQLKKMIKENESSL
+59 DDQLKKMIKESGSSL
-74 EIICESEGRNTIDPI
+74 EITCETESDPM
-89 DTYLVQLLVN
+89 DEYLVRLLVSK
-99 EFPFLKL
+99 FPFLEL
-106 NGETTGCSYSIP
+106 NGHATGCQCSIP
-118 CAVGYR
+118 VIKGYR
-124 TDNGKLYT
+124 TDKGKLYT
-132 TIFPE
+132 TTFE
-137 SRCID
+137 ERSID
-142 VMLRETN
+142 LILRETN
-149 YLDYME
+149 YLDYMF
-155 RILPYDEFC
+155 RLLPYDKFC
-164 NLFCVDKSKFS
+164 SIFCIDKSKFS

-457 LLYRNKAIKEL
+457 LLYRNKAIQEL
-468 EGKVYACNTK
+468 EGNVYACNTI

>member
-29 GCICVNDNECNI
+29 GGIGIDDYGTRIYLGNVYFD
-41 KILFKSAEIWL
+41 LSD
-52 ENKDNYT
+52 KDNYT
-59 DVQLKKMIKENESSL
+59 DDQLKKMIKESGSSL
-74 EIICESEGRNTIDPI
+74 EITCETESDPM
-89 DTYLVQLLVN
+89 DEYLVRLLVSK
-99 EFPFLKL
+99 FPFLEL
-106 NGETTGCSYSIP
+106 NGHATGCQCSIP
-118 CAVGYR
+118 VIKGYR
-124 TDNGKLYT
+124 TDKGKLYT
-132 TIFPE
+132 TTFE
-137 SRCID
+137 ERSID
-142 VMLRETN
+142 LILRETN
-149 YLDYME
+149 YLDYMF
-155 RILPYDEFC
+155 RLLPYDKFC
-164 NLFCVDKSKFS
+164 SIFCIDKSKFS
-175 EKDLEC
+175 EKDLES
-181 LYRHSIDLA
+181 LYTRSIDLA
-190 EEDYFYVDQEATTYL
+190 DEVDSYEPTN
-205 IFYGK
+205 
-210 TSEYINECFPDIGYE
+210 EYINECFPDIGYE

-420 LVVLKRNKYIRKA
+420 LVVINRNKGIRKA
-433 HLYEMLASLYKT
+433 YLYEELASLYKT
-445 KVCESRLDCVFS
+445 KICESRLDCAFR

>member
-1 MGYFRSDEHVRVVGS
+1 MADE
-16 VDELLQLL
+16 VD
-24 KTLFS
+24 
-29 GCICVNDNECNI
+29 
-41 KILFKSAEIWL
+41 
-52 ENKDNYT
+52 
-59 DVQLKKMIKENESSL
+59 
-74 EIICESEGRNTIDPI
+74 
-89 DTYLVQLLVN
+89 
-99 EFPFLKL
+99 
-106 NGETTGCSYSIP
+106 SYEP
-118 CAVGYR
+118 
-124 TDNGKLYT
+124 
-132 TIFPE
+132 
-137 SRCID
+137 
-142 VMLRETN
+142 TN
-149 YLDYME
+149 
-155 RILPYDEFC
+155 
-164 NLFCVDKSKFS
+164 
-175 EKDLEC
+175 
-181 LYRHSIDLA
+181 
-190 EEDYFYVDQEATTYL
+190 
-205 IFYGK
+205 
-210 TSEYINECFPDIGYE
+210 EYINECFPDIGYE

-233 GTEIGEKKY
+233 GTEIGEKNY
-242 KQIIKL
+242 KQTIKL
-248 IKAMGVIDPLEFGK
+248 IKARGVIDPLEFCK
-262 RKFMPDMY
+262 RKFMPDMF
-270 CEDLFDENPND
+270 CKDLFDENPNSLN
-281 TASIIESKVFMKD
+281 SIINSKAFMKD

>member
-1 MGYFRSDEHVRVVGS
+1 MGYSWSDECVRVVGS

-29 GCICVNDNECNI
+29 GGIGIDDYGTRIYLGNVYFD
-41 KILFKSAEIWL
+41 LSD
-52 ENKDNYT
+52 KDNYT
-59 DVQLKKMIKENESSL
+59 DDQLKKMIKESGSSL
-74 EIICESEGRNTIDPI
+74 EITCETESDPM
-89 DTYLVQLLVN
+89 DEYLVRLLVSK
-99 EFPFLKL
+99 FPFLEL
-106 NGETTGCSYSIP
+106 NGHATGCQCSIP
-118 CAVGYR
+118 VIKGYR
-124 TDNGKLYT
+124 TDKGKLYT
-132 TIFPE
+132 TTFE
-137 SRCID
+137 ERSID
-142 VMLRETN
+142 LILRETN
-149 YLDYME
+149 YLDYMF
-155 RILPYDEFC
+155 RLLPYDKFC
-164 NLFCVDKSKFS
+164 SIFCIDKSKFS
-175 EKDLEC
+175 EKDLES
-181 LYRHSIDLA
+181 LYTRSIDLA
-190 EEDYFYVDQEATTYL
+190 DEVDSYEPTN
-205 IFYGK
+205 
-210 TSEYINECFPDIGYE
+210 EYINECFPDIGYE

-380 VRGRFLWRVDGSEV
+380 VRGRFLWRVDGSEA

>member
-1 MGYFRSDEHVRVVGS
+1 MGYSWSDECVRVVGS

-29 GCICVNDNECNI
+29 GGIGIDDYGTRIYLGNVYFD
-41 KILFKSAEIWL
+41 LSD
-52 ENKDNYT
+52 KDNYT
-59 DVQLKKMIKENESSL
+59 DDQLKKMIKESGSSL
-74 EIICESEGRNTIDPI
+74 EITCETESDPM
-89 DTYLVQLLVN
+89 DEYLVRLLVSK
-99 EFPFLKL
+99 FPFLGL
-106 NGETTGCSYSIP
+106 NGHATGCQCSIP
-118 CAVGYR
+118 VIKGYR
-124 TDNGKLYT
+124 TDKGKLYT
-132 TIFPE
+132 TTFE
-137 SRCID
+137 ERSID
-142 VMLRETN
+142 LILRETN
-149 YLDYME
+149 YLDYMF
-155 RILPYDEFC
+155 RLLPYDKFC
-164 NLFCVDKSKFS
+164 SIFCIDKSKFS
-175 EKDLEC
+175 EKDLES
-181 LYRHSIDLA
+181 LYTRSIDLA
-190 EEDYFYVDQEATTYL
+190 DEVDSYEPTN
-205 IFYGK
+205 
-210 TSEYINECFPDIGYE
+210 EYINECFPDIGYE

-248 IKAMGVIDPLEFGK
+248 IKAMGVIDPLEFCK

-270 CEDLFDENPND
+270 CEDLFGENPND
-281 TASIIESKVFMKD
+281 TASIIKSGVFMKD

-309 DESFDIYMPK
+309 DEFFDIYMPK

-420 LVVLKRNKYIRKA
+420 LVVINRNKGIRKA
-433 HLYEMLASLYKT
+433 YLYEELASLYKT
-445 KVCESRLDCVFS
+445 KICESRLDCAFR
-457 LLYRNKAIKEL
+457 LLYRNKAIQEL
-468 EGKVYACNTK
+468 EGNVYACNTI

>member
-1 MGYFRSDEHVRVVGS
+1 MGYSWSDECVRVVGS

-29 GCICVNDNECNI
+29 GGIGIDDYGTRIYLGNVYFD
-41 KILFKSAEIWL
+41 LSD
-52 ENKDNYT
+52 KDNYT
-59 DVQLKKMIKENESSL
+59 DDQLKKMIKESGSSL
-74 EIICESEGRNTIDPI
+74 EITCETESDPM
-89 DTYLVQLLVN
+89 DEYLVRLLVSK
-99 EFPFLKL
+99 FPFLEL
-106 NGETTGCSYSIP
+106 NGHATGCQCSIP
-118 CAVGYR
+118 VIKGYR
-124 TDNGKLYT
+124 TDKGKLYT
-132 TIFPE
+132 TTFE
-137 SRCID
+137 ERSID
-142 VMLRETN
+142 LILRETN
-149 YLDYME
+149 YLDYMF
-155 RILPYDEFC
+155 RLLPYDKFC
-164 NLFCVDKSKFS
+164 SIFCIDKSKFS
-175 EKDLEC
+175 EKDLES
-181 LYRHSIDLA
+181 LYTRSIDLA
-190 EEDYFYVDQEATTYL
+190 DEVDSYEPTN
-205 IFYGK
+205 
-210 TSEYINECFPDIGYE
+210 EYINECFPDIGYE

>member
-29 GCICVNDNECNI
+29 GGIGIDDYGTRIYLGNVYFD
-41 KILFKSAEIWL
+41 LSD
-52 ENKDNYT
+52 KDNYT
-59 DVQLKKMIKENESSL
+59 DDQLKKMIKESGSSL
-74 EIICESEGRNTIDPI
+74 EITCETESDPM
-89 DTYLVQLLVN
+89 DEYLVRLLVSK
-99 EFPFLKL
+99 FPFLEL
-106 NGETTGCSYSIP
+106 NGHATGCQCSIP
-118 CAVGYR
+118 VIKGYR
-124 TDNGKLYT
+124 TDKGKLYT
-132 TIFPE
+132 TTFE
-137 SRCID
+137 ERSID
-142 VMLRETN
+142 LILRETN
-149 YLDYME
+149 YLDYMF
-155 RILPYDEFC
+155 RLLPYDKFC
-164 NLFCVDKSKFS
+164 SIFCIDKSKFS
-175 EKDLEC
+175 EKDLES
-181 LYRHSIDLA
+181 LYTRSIDLA
-190 EEDYFYVDQEATTYL
+190 DEVDSYEPTN
-205 IFYGK
+205 
-210 TSEYINECFPDIGYE
+210 EYINECFPDIGYE

>member
-1 MGYFRSDEHVRVVGS
+1 MGYSWSDECVRVVGS

-29 GCICVNDNECNI
+29 GGIGIDDYGTRIYLGNVYFD
-41 KILFKSAEIWL
+41 LSD
-52 ENKDNYT
+52 KDNYT
-59 DVQLKKMIKENESSL
+59 DDQLKKMIKESGSSL
-74 EIICESEGRNTIDPI
+74 EITCETESDPM
-89 DTYLVQLLVN
+89 DEYLVRLLVSK
-99 EFPFLKL
+99 FPFLEL
-106 NGETTGCSYSIP
+106 SGHATGCQCSIP
-118 CAVGYR
+118 VIKGYR
-124 TDNGKLYT
+124 TDKGKLYT
-132 TIFPE
+132 TTFE
-137 SRCID
+137 ERSID
-142 VMLRETN
+142 LILRETN
-149 YLDYME
+149 YLDYMF
-155 RILPYDEFC
+155 RLLPYDKFC
-164 NLFCVDKSKFS
+164 SIFCIDKSKFP
-175 EKDLEC
+175 EKDLES
-181 LYRHSIDLA
+181 LYTRSIDLA
-190 EEDYFYVDQEATTYL
+190 DEVDSYEPTN
-205 IFYGK
+205 
-210 TSEYINECFPDIGYE
+210 EYINECFPDIGYE

-281 TASIIESKVFMKD
+281 TVSIIESKVFMKD

-380 VRGRFLWRVDGSEV
+380 VRGRFLWRVDGIEV

-420 LVVLKRNKYIRKA
+420 LVVINRNKGIRKA
-433 HLYEMLASLYKT
+433 YLYEELASLYKT
-445 KVCESRLDCVFS
+445 KICESRLDCAFR
-457 LLYRNKAIKEL
+457 LLYRNKTIQEL
-468 EGKVYACNTK
+468 EGNVYACNTI

>member
-1 MGYFRSDEHVRVVGS
+1 MGYSWSDECVRVVGS

-29 GCICVNDNECNI
+29 GGIGIDDYGTRIYLGNVYFD
-41 KILFKSAEIWL
+41 LSD
-52 ENKDNYT
+52 KDNYT
-59 DVQLKKMIKENESSL
+59 DDQLKKMIKESGSSL
-74 EIICESEGRNTIDPI
+74 EITCETESDPM
-89 DTYLVQLLVN
+89 DEYLVRLLVSK
-99 EFPFLKL
+99 FPFLEL
-106 NGETTGCSYSIP
+106 NGHATGCQCSIP
-118 CAVGYR
+118 VIKGYR
-124 TDNGKLYT
+124 TDKGKLYT
-132 TIFPE
+132 TTFE
-137 SRCID
+137 ERSID
-142 VMLRETN
+142 LILRETN
-149 YLDYME
+149 YLDYMF
-155 RILPYDEFC
+155 RLLPYDKFC
-164 NLFCVDKSKFS
+164 SIFCIDKSKFS
-175 EKDLEC
+175 EKDLES
-181 LYRHSIDLA
+181 LYTRSIDLA
-190 EEDYFYVDQEATTYL
+190 DEVDSYEPTN
-205 IFYGK
+205 
-210 TSEYINECFPDIGYE
+210 EYINECFPDIGYE

-248 IKAMGVIDPLEFGK
+248 IKARGVIDPLEFCK
-262 RKFMPDMY
+262 RKFMPDMF
-270 CEDLFDENPND
+270 CKDLFDENPNSLN
-281 TASIIESKVFMKD
+281 SIINSKAFMKD